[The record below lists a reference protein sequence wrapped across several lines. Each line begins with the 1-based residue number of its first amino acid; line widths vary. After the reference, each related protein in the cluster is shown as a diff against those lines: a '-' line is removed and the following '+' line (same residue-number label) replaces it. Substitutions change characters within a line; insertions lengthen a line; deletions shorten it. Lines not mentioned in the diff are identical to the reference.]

1 MRPPRTPAR
10 LQIDRHH
17 ARPRVAGTLQRS
29 NRSADTSGVLNKR
42 SAILLSAAIGLAL
55 ELGIHAMSGR
65 REAWDSGEYWTVGL
79 PVALVLSLVIG
90 LLTRDR
96 DWLWTALVVPSQVLT
111 MTVRNG
117 ALGGLWPLTVLL
129 STILSFPF
137 VLAAFV
143 GTRFRSRLQRPR

>member
-1 MRPPRTPAR
+1 
-10 LQIDRHH
+10 
-17 ARPRVAGTLQRS
+17 
-29 NRSADTSGVLNKR
+29 VLNRR
-42 SAILLSAAIGLAL
+42 STILLSAAIGIAL
-55 ELGIHAMSGR
+55 ELAIHAMSGR

-90 LLTRDR
+90 LLTRNR
-96 DWLWTALVVPSQVLT
+96 DWLWTAVVVPSQVLT

-143 GTRFRSRLQRPR
+143 GTRFRSRLQHPR

>member
-1 MRPPRTPAR
+1 M
-10 LQIDRHH
+10 
-17 ARPRVAGTLQRS
+17 
-29 NRSADTSGVLNKR
+29 
-42 SAILLSAAIGLAL
+42 
-55 ELGIHAMSGR
+55 
-65 REAWDSGEYWTVGL
+65 GL

-117 ALGGLWPLTVLL
+117 ALGGLWPLTVFL

-137 VLAAFV
+137 VLAASRCTV
-143 GTRFRSRLQRPR
+143 PLAAPPPKVTSFRPESRALSDHLSRSATFQRGRLLAGQTPCIEA

>member
-1 MRPPRTPAR
+1 M
-10 LQIDRHH
+10 L
-17 ARPRVAGTLQRS
+17 
-29 NRSADTSGVLNKR
+29 NRR
-42 SAILLSAAIGLAL
+42 SAILLSVAIGIAL
-55 ELGIHAMSGR
+55 ELAIQATSGR

-90 LLTRDR
+90 LLTRNR

-111 MTVRNG
+111 MMVRNG
-117 ALGGLWPLTVLL
+117 EMGGLWPLAVLL

-143 GTRFRSRLQRPR
+143 GSRFRSRFQPR

>member
-1 MRPPRTPAR
+1 MGQR
-10 LQIDRHH
+10 
-17 ARPRVAGTLQRS
+17 RVL
-29 NRSADTSGVLNKR
+29 
-42 SAILLSAAIGLAL
+42 
-55 ELGIHAMSGR
+55 
-65 REAWDSGEYWTVGL
+65 GL

-96 DWLWTALVVPSQVLT
+96 DWLWTALVVPSQVFI
-111 MTVRNG
+111 MTIRNG

-143 GTRFRSRLQRPR
+143 GTWFRSRLQRPR